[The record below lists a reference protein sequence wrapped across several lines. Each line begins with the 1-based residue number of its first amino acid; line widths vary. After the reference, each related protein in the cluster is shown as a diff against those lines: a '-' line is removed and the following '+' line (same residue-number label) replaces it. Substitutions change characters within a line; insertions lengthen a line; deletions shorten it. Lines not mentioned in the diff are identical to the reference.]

1 MSDIRQISPQVIGE
15 IMHEIIWSQ
24 EKHGRNAM
32 ISLFLP
38 GGTLRRLAILGE
50 EFGEVC
56 KALTY
61 DGQNGGTPT
70 IADLFHELKQTAA
83 MSASWMQVILDEHPE
98 FADSLDGDRA
108 FPPM

>member
-1 MSDIRQISPQVIGE
+1 VSAMRQISPQVIGE
-15 IMHEIIWSQ
+15 IMAEIKSSQ
-24 EKHGRNAM
+24 VKHGRNAM
-32 ISLFLP
+32 IRLDLP

-70 IADLFHELKQTAA
+70 VSDLFGELTQTAA
-83 MSASWMQVILDEHPE
+83 MAASWMQVLLDENPDLRAILDP
-98 FADSLDGDRA
+98 GNA
-108 FPPM
+108 FPSM